1 MQSYCLAKSQNEA
14 FGAWK
19 AKNNKIHG
27 GALKQCKQC
36 NELYICDGFVNPG
49 EFFTVSKEY

>member
-1 MQSYCLAKSQNEA
+1 MQSYCVAKSQNEA